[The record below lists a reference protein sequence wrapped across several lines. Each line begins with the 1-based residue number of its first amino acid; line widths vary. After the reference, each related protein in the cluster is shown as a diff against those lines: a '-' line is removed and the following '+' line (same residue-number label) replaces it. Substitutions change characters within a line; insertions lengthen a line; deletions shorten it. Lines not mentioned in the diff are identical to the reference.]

1 MSGLV
6 EEPMTELREVP
17 GKGKGLIATRKILK
31 GTRILSEKAIIRVP
45 EIFANIAAVS
55 ASIGRQVD
63 SLPPDQQEAF
73 LSMCN
78 IYPSDD
84 NVSPY
89 LGIVRSNGLPMDFG
103 SGVFLQ
109 ASRINHACDNNAQKD
124 YNEGIKRHTVHAL
137 RDIEEGEEITIT
149 YLGILKNRRTRQQA
163 LRTKFMFT
171 CTCNLCSLPEDLSAE
186 SDRRLDEILALEDR
200 IARAGIT
207 GMLSNPKRM
216 LGHVYQQVQ
225 LYKEHSLDDIG
236 LPRAFFDAAQIVVTH
251 GDLARA
257 RVFTE
262 RAAAAWLIIRGDDD
276 PHVIKTQKLALNP
289 STHTTY
295 GHTAQ
300 WKTASDQVPE
310 GLDPDDFEAWLWKRE
325 KLPEVG
331 AFRNQNM
338 FPSFLGLPNDNV
350 MERDFFKIKDGRNFR
365 PRRHWCFLAEIVE
378 HSDSS
383 RLQMTV
389 KDVTGKLL
397 PIIVYTGTRE
407 SEVVASQIREGYTVA
422 ILYAEQHA
430 FMYEEAGIRFEKPTL
445 LKVYIPRVPGRSPFP
460 ERQSSQVLNRYQR
473 NEDLPR
479 VRQTGCVSEEVCQVF
494 DVLVLQRG
502 KTFPIHQRFSVI
514 MLTIDEAC
522 QKAGWT
528 DKDHKEDCT
537 LLQDGDLKGLLS
549 LNERKFESRVKF
561 PMTPGV

>member
-6 EEPMTELREVP
+6 EEPMTELQEVP
-17 GKGKGLIATRKILK
+17 GKGQGLIATRKIPK

-63 SLPPDQQEAF
+63 SLPPDQREAF

-84 NVSPY
+84 DTSPY

-171 CTCNLCSLPEDLSAE
+171 CTCNLCSLPDDLSAE

-262 RAAAAWLIIRGDDD
+262 RAAAAWRLIRGDDD
-276 PHVIKTQKLALNP
+276 PHVIKTQKLALDP

-300 WKTASDQVPE
+300 WKTAFDQVPQ
-310 GLDPDDFEAWLWKRE
+310 GLNRDDFEAWLWKRE

-331 AFRNQNM
+331 AFRNQDM
-338 FPSFLGLPNDNV
+338 FPIFLGLPSDNV

-389 KDVTGKLL
+389 KDVTGKTL
-397 PIIVYTGTRE
+397 PIIFYTGTHE

-422 ILYAEQHA
+422 VLYAEQHA
-430 FMYEEAGIRFEKPTL
+430 FVYEEVGIRFEKPTL
-445 LKVYIPRVPGRSPFP
+445 LKIFPVALDDLLSLSDRVHKYSTVTNGMR
-460 ERQSSQVLNRYQR
+460 
-473 NEDLPR
+473 
-479 VRQTGCVSEEVCQVF
+479 TCHGC
-494 DVLVLQRG
+494 G
-502 KTFPIHQRFSVI
+502 KQGASLKKCAKCSMFWYCNG
-514 MLTIDEAC
+514 AC
-522 QKAGWT
+522 QKAGWAE
-528 DKDHKEDCT
+528 KDHKEDCT

-549 LNERKFESRVKF
+549 LNEGKFESRVKF
-561 PMTPGV
+561 PMTTGVS